1 MIEEKEYM
9 DFQTFLKH
17 YLQPQSGSL
26 TLVSQFKM
34 QNPIDY
40 AKYRDRVQRVEE
52 YAMNNAQR
60 SLREGHSEKPLTP
73 ENFSEM
79 EKYADAMNKLTG
91 KAPTYKGN
99 TMQDAFNRLTS
110 TQQQDIYYRAMLRGR
125 VNKSTGEAEYMQ
137 SDFDWLQSDDYK
149 HVLELRAQN
158 K

>member
-1 MIEEKEYM
+1 MN
-9 DFQTFLKH
+9 FQTFLKH
-17 YLQPQSGSL
+17 YIQPQRGSITEL
-26 TLVSQFKM
+26 SQFKK

-40 AKYRDRVQRVEE
+40 AKYRDKVMNVED
-52 YAMNNAQR
+52 YMQR
-60 SLREGHSEKPLTP
+60 SNQHSIDNGHSRSTLTP

-79 EKYADAMNKLTG
+79 EKYANAMNKLTG

-110 TQQQDIYYRAMLRGR
+110 TEQQDVYYRAMLHGR
-125 VNKSTGEAEYMQ
+125 VNKNTGEAEYMQ